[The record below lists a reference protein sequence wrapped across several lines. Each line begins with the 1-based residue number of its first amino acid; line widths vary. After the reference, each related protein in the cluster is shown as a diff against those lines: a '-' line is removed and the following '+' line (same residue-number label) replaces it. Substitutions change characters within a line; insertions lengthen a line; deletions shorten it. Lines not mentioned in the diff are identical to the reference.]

1 MTKSFKNKI
10 KKENRVEKTKN
21 PAPITI
27 KQGETYNPTPKKR
40 NPLIFYETDELKE
53 FVESTI
59 LEYFQQY
66 NNNFDNKQ
74 KQKKLN
80 TKLLKTIPNYLD
92 QAFLGDFRYLD
103 DCIKCKK
110 NKPVIGMIVCKR
122 DVEKKRKKLREN
134 NEKMDQKNKLEREKY
149 IRKLEE
155 EEERTLINKFCQST
169 PKIKLITN
177 Q

>member
-1 MTKSFKNKI
+1 M
-10 KKENRVEKTKN
+10 E
-21 PAPITI
+21 
-27 KQGETYNPTPKKR
+27 

-110 NKPVIGMIVCKR
+110 NKPVIGMIVCSPCKR

-155 EEERTLINKFCQST
+155 EEEERTLINKFCQST